1 MYCPRCGQQLAREIR
16 FCSRCGLPMNV
27 VAEIVANEGAPV
39 DRTAPDAMERR
50 ECARPGMR
58 HAARLIFLSLILLP
72 ICLGISFQADSPVP
86 LFVPLT
92 VFLVGLFWLFYAYIF
107 GESPFAA
114 NPAGQLGQPRFATP
128 RGELLTPPKSTV
140 EGFIAR
146 SVDTGEILEPP
157 GVTDHTT
164 RLLD

>member
-27 VAEIVANEGAPV
+27 VAEIVANEGALA

-50 ECARPGMR
+50 ACARPGMR

-128 RGELLTPPKSTV
+128 RGESLTPPNSTV

-146 SVDTGEILEPP
+146 AVDTGEILEPP
-157 GVTDHTT
+157 SVTDHTT